1 MIATVTL
8 NPAVDYTVSL
18 QNPLQKNA
26 VNRTEKEQLT
36 PGGKGINVSLIL
48 HRLGIPTTAH
58 GFLAG
63 FTGTL
68 IDEAIRSAGIPAQW
82 IRSTDSTQMNRINLK
97 LVEQDAVTEFNGSGI
112 QPDAAQLTALQHQL
126 SAYGKEDTI
135 VLAGSIPKCCPIT
148 LYADLMSV
156 LAAHEIDF
164 AVDAESDALIAALSY
179 HPFLIKPNLP
189 ELCALFA
196 QDTILGNKQLLYYA
210 AKLQEMGARNVLI
223 SLGGDGALLYTEDK
237 KAYRMAAPQG
247 EIGSTVGA
255 GDSMLAGFLA
265 GCQQKCSMADALRL
279 GIAAGSA
286 TAFSP
291 WLADAVSIHA
301 LLRTLPQPV
310 EITVPNL

>member
-8 NPAVDYTVSL
+8 NPAVDYTVSM

-63 FTGTL
+63 FTGSL
-68 IDEAIRSAGIPAQW
+68 IDEAMRTAGVPTQW
-82 IRSTDSTQMNRINLK
+82 IRSIDTTQMNRINLK
-97 LVEQDAVTEFNGSGI
+97 LVEQDAVTELNGSGI
-112 QPDAAQLTALQHQL
+112 RPDGTQLDALQAQLA
-126 SAYGKEDTI
+126 AYGTEDTI

-148 LYADLMSV
+148 LYADLM
-156 LAAHEIDF
+156 AALSERNIAF
-164 AVDAESDALIAALSY
+164 AVDAEGDALIAALAH

-196 QDTILGNKQLLYYA
+196 KDTILGNKQLLFYA
-210 AKLQEMGARNVLI
+210 SKLQEMGARNVLI
-223 SLGGDGALLYTEDK
+223 SLGGDGALLYTEEK
-237 KAYRMAAPQG
+237 TAYRMAAPQG
-247 EIGSTVGA
+247 KTDSTVGA

-265 GCQQKCSMADALRL
+265 GCQLKRSMPDALRL

-286 TAFSP
+286 TAFSS
-291 WLADAVSIHA
+291 WLADAASIEA
-301 LLRTLPQPV
+301 LLQILPQPV
-310 EITVPNL
+310 EITVPGL